1 MSKTT
6 ALHDES
12 SSSSP
17 PVAANPTL
25 PSAIEHPSTNPCTT
39 PDELCPRNEAGEK
52 VRIHGL
58 SYYKNFFSKEEQAE
72 LLTSI
77 YEQPFQKII
86 ARRQQFYGE
95 VYYHT
100 SHKNRLLQPSKADD
114 GSKNAENDD
123 NNDERS
129 PISLPMETLLSHVQE
144 RCQPFFNEADGFPSQ
159 LLVNEYRNNLG
170 IASHF
175 EDMTA
180 FGSVILTISLRNPI
194 YMTLKKPMLRTNG
207 CEDYHDIQKILLEP
221 GSLLVMQG
229 DARYDYR
236 HGIAKYKWI
245 TGLNK
250 NIENDNGENS
260 NDSAE
265 YEHTTTEDGIMCRDE
280 PYRRVSVT
288 IRHLLH
294 TRRKVVETECEG
306 EERKYEFDT
315 AINTSN
321 DEDGTR
327 TLPKRYFPKKVI
339 SDEAKPYT

>member
-6 ALHDES
+6 APQDES

-17 PVAANPTL
+17 PVAANPAL
-25 PSAIEHPSTNPCTT
+25 PLTIDHPSINPCTT
-39 PDELCPRNEAGEK
+39 PDELCPRNEAGEE

-58 SYYKNFFSKEEQAE
+58 SYYKNFFSREEQAE

-77 YEQPFQKII
+77 YEQPFQQII

-100 SHKNRLLQPSKADD
+100 SHKNRLLQPSQAGSNKKAYDD
-114 GSKNAENDD
+114 DD
-123 NNDERS
+123 EGS
-129 PISLPMETLLSHVQE
+129 PISLPVETLLPHVQE

-170 IASHF
+170 ISSHF

-194 YMTLKKPMLRTNG
+194 YMTLKKPMLRSNG

-245 TGLNK
+245 TGLNNNSEK
-250 NIENDNGENS
+250 NDN
-260 NDSAE
+260 DSSCKNNTKSVN

-288 IRHLLH
+288 IRHLLQ

-315 AINTSN
+315 INTK
-321 DEDGTR
+321 DESGTR
-327 TLPKRYFPKKVI
+327 TLPKRYFPKEVNLV
-339 SDEAKPYT
+339 